1 MTHARQKGSLS
12 RCHSVG
18 RDQGG
23 TRGRPRGETMGRAW
37 PERFLKEAG
46 AKRGM
51 AKKGQ
56 SKEPKEVKGEVDR
69 KHYPLRGR
77 GGTLEEGLLSNPVQK
92 LSRGQASG
100 RRKKAQSGRARRGT
114 SSRRA
119 RRGKSSTKSS
129 DSEPSGSTS
138 KASKTTSA
146 AQDQGAGQ
154 VSFKTTSGQVSS
166 KTTSGQVSS
175 KTTSGQVSS
184 KTTSGQVS
192 SKTTSGQVSSKT
204 TSGQVSSK
212 TTSGQVS
219 SKTTS
224 GQVSSKTTSGQVSSK
239 TTSGQVSSKTT
250 SGQVSSKTTS
260 AALLPPPKSP
270 KRARRKDLLEGNVPP
285 PQRHLLEGNVPP
297 PQRHLPEG
305 NATPLQ
311 RHLLEGNATP
321 LQHQLL
327 RTPPLESLRRAK
339 APKQQQQQQQQQKK
353 PKATEKDVV
362 DLSLWAPTPRR
373 LAGLNAA
380 ALLRLTSSS
389 ATSKQRVKTDGSCAT
404 SKHRVQTDSSSATSK
419 QRVKTDSS
427 CATSKQRVKTD
438 SSCATSKQR
447 VQTDSSSA
455 TSKQR
460 VQTDS
465 SCATSKQRVK
475 TDSSCATSKT
485 DSRSSGA
492 SAGRKV
498 ANTKTDAPA
507 AKKQLEPAGWKA
519 SSAVSPGSALSP
531 GSGSPAV
538 SPGSGYLSCKKGGF
552 ESSPNWGG
560 AVEDPHLN
568 KPGYQSGRVPEYPL
582 KQVKEEQVEA
592 ELSPYCCCGPP
603 GTALDYC
610 CHRPPGTGTPP
621 GTAMDYCCHRPP
633 GTGTPPG
640 TALDYCCHRLGL
652 FLRQQPAAYPDAE
665 EGPFAPVKQECLVPA
680 PPPPSL
686 AHPSLALSAH
696 HPCLCADHCFPSYY
710 VHMAHPRA
718 PQLAAL
724 GSRPLPYGPPA
735 HCSGPVSGS
744 KLLVPGIGHSSGIHH
759 PPFCTSVRSP
769 CYSEACRVS
778 PYTYRALQPVATR
791 GCSFSTGC
799 SRCRQEI
806 KTEGYSTPRREHSPS
821 LLQAPPAVPHSGCP
835 LPRVTTPTSMVP
847 HPLSPLSERRLG
859 EAGVGLGRACPQGG
873 TPSNGSLPARR
884 PRLALKQQAPER
896 KKVIRRRATNGWRP
910 LGVPVEKEVF
920 VVGEDE
926 PVLRQCFE
934 GVQREGEEIRVRDTV
949 LLRSGPRKKSL
960 PYVAKISALWED
972 PKTGE
977 LMMSLFWYYRPEHTQ
992 GGRDPSMHC
1001 ENEIFASKH
1010 QDVNSVA
1017 CIEDKCYVLPL
1028 AQYCRYCA
1036 LVKRGTEGVPVGL
1049 PLVPCPADTAPPP
1062 HRRVPPDVEPE
1073 LVHLCR
1079 HVYDFRYGRILKNLQ

>member
-37 PERFLKEAG
+37 PERFLKEAS

-154 VSFKTTSGQVSS
+154 VSS

-184 KTTSGQVS
+184 KTTSF
-192 SKTTSGQVSSKT
+192 QVSSKT

-260 AALLPPPKSP
+260 AALLPVWEPRKRRLASLNAEAFNSLLLVRAEGPPATKVAKKSP
-270 KRARRKDLLEGNVPP
+270 QEGPAGGECTSTSAPP
-285 PQRHLLEGNVPP
+285 AGGECNSTTAPPAGGECNSTTAPAAQDPSTGKPQTC
-297 PQRHLPEG
+297 Q
-305 NATPLQ
+305 
-311 RHLLEGNATP
+311 
-321 LQHQLL
+321 
-327 RTPPLESLRRAK
+327 SS
-339 APKQQQQQQQQQKK
+339 KQQQQQQQQQKK

-362 DLSLWAPTPRR
+362 DLSFWAPTPRR

-389 ATSKQRVKTDGSCAT
+389 ATSKQRVKTDSSCAT
-404 SKHRVQTDSSSATSK
+404 SKQRVQTDSSSATSK

-427 CATSKQRVKTD
+427 CATSKQRV
-438 SSCATSKQR
+438 
-447 VQTDSSSA
+447 QTDG
-455 TSKQR
+455 
-460 VQTDS
+460 

-475 TDSSCATSKT
+475 TDSSSATSKT

-665 EGPFAPVKQECLVPA
+665 EGPFAPVKQECLMPA

-744 KLLVPGIGHSSGIHH
+744 KLLAPGIGHSSGIHH

-778 PYTYRALQPVATR
+778 PYTYRALQPMATR